1 MKKMLCLQDVSG
13 VSEVDLAE
21 RLRIITGWKACRT
34 EECERRTLLQIRFG
48 YNQRHP
54 AAKFFDN
61 RTQLR

>member
-34 EECERRTLLQIRFG
+34 EMPRNG
-48 YNQRHP
+48 V
-54 AAKFFDN
+54 AAAGKK
-61 RTQLR
+61 Q